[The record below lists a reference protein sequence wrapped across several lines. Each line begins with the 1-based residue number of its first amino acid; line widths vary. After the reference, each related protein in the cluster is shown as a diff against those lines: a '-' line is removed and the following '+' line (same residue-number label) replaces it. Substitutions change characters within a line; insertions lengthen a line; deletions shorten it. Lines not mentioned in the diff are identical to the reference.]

1 MKLDELNKY
10 YNKFKFGED
19 IFHHL
24 MQNEI
29 KEILLISSIFDAY
42 VLEQDSRLS
51 EQILGE
57 YKQLNLMM
65 APRITTISFT
75 DDLDSILEKKKFDA
89 VIIMMRVGVETPG
102 RLCSKI
108 KDHNENLPIL
118 LLLNK
123 KSYIE
128 LIEQKP
134 EILLPFNEVF
144 IWNGDSKLFV
154 AMIKLTEDFLNV
166 ENDTK
171 IGDVR
176 IILLIESSIEYYS
189 TFLPLIYSV
198 KMQLTQELIESEVE
212 VINKRLKMRA
222 RPKIL
227 MAHNYEDA
235 ISIYNKYKKNIL
247 SVISNANLKVNG
259 IFDIE
264 GGIKLMKLI
273 RKENPSMPIMLQ
285 SADESN
291 MHLAKEIKAEF
302 LYKYSN
308 TLYHDLKEF
317 IKTNLGF
324 GEFIFRD
331 ANGTELARARTLY
344 HLEKTLEKIPE
355 ESILFHIEKNQ
366 FSSWLMAHSEIGIA
380 KKLKDTIVADF
391 DSTEEI
397 RQYLLTTIR
406 NVRQQQNRGKVI
418 KFNPAVFTEE
428 DKIIQ
433 LADGSMGGKGRG
445 LAFLNA
451 LLVTMDLAKEFE
463 NINVK
468 IPKTAI
474 ICTNEFDTFIEK
486 NKIISTEVSK
496 KSDEKI
502 NDIFINGN
510 LTSDLV
516 SKLRTLIQNVKVPL
530 AIRSS
535 GLLEDSQSQPFA
547 GIYKTFM
554 LPNNDPDVEIRLKQ
568 LCDAVKMVL
577 ASPFLESAR
586 KYIESINYKIEEEKM
601 AVIIQ
606 EIVGTKDAENLF
618 YPHFAGAAQSYNFY
632 PPKDMFHEDGIVAL
646 AAGLGK
652 AVVDGERA
660 FRYCPKYPRVN
671 LLEPVGIVENNQ
683 RDFYAVNLSLE
694 EEQDVN
700 SEDKFLTKRRIRTS
714 HKEGVFKEITSVWD
728 YERFQFLDGTF
739 VRGPRML
746 TYRNIIYYNKF
757 PLSDMLLRI
766 LEIGEI
772 ASGVPV
778 EIEFAINL
786 DGDKINNLPTFY
798 LLQIRPLS
806 VNKENINIKL
816 DKVNLEDMMLSTT
829 RAMGNGE
836 IKSIKDIVFIDPDKF
851 DNTQTLQMVGEIEKI
866 NNYLDKNDREYVLL
880 GPGRWGTSDRFLG
893 VPVRWAQ
900 INKAKIIVEASQE
913 NFTVEASQGSHFF
926 HNLVAMNVGY
936 FTVSH
941 SSDSDFINWEW
952 LTSLPAKHSCKYAV
966 HVELEKPVNIQ
977 IDGKKGI
984 AVISKVSK

>member
-1 MKLDELNKY
+1 MKLEELNKY

-75 DDLDSILEKKKFDA
+75 DDIASILEKKKFDA

-102 RLCSKI
+102 RLCTKI
-108 KDHNENLPIL
+108 KEYNENLPIL

-128 LIEQKP
+128 FIEQNP
-134 EILLPFNEVF
+134 EILLPFTEVF

-189 TFLPLIYSV
+189 TFLPLMYSV
-198 KMQLTQELIESEVE
+198 EMQLTQELIDSEDE
-212 VINKRLKMRA
+212 IINKRLKMRA

-259 IFDIE
+259 ILDIK

-291 MHLAKEIKAEF
+291 MQIAKEIKAEF

-308 TLYHDLKEF
+308 SLYHDLKEF
-317 IKTNLGF
+317 IKINLGF

-331 ANGTELARARTLY
+331 AKGNELARARTLY

-355 ESILFHIEKNQ
+355 DSILYHIEKNQ

-380 KKLKDTIVADF
+380 KRLKDTIVTDF
-391 DSTEEI
+391 GSTEEI

-406 NVRQQQNRGKVI
+406 NMRQQQNRGKVI
-418 KFNPAVFTEE
+418 KFNPAVFTED

-433 LADGSMGGKGRG
+433 LTEGSMGGKGRG

-451 LLVTMDLAKEFE
+451 LLVTMDLGKEFDNA
-463 NINVK
+463 NIK
-468 IPKTAI
+468 LPKTAI
-474 ICTNEFDTFIEK
+474 ICTNEFDKFLEN
-486 NKIISTEVSK
+486 NKIISSNFVK
-496 KSDEKI
+496 KNDKEI
-502 NDIFINGN
+502 NKFFINGN
-510 LTSDLV
+510 LTSELV
-516 SKLRTLIQNVKVPL
+516 SKLKTLIENVKIPL
-530 AIRSS
+530 AVRSS

-547 GIYKTFM
+547 GIYKTYM
-554 LPNNDPDVEIRLKQ
+554 LPNNNPDDDVRLKQ
-568 LCDAVKMVL
+568 LCDAIKLVL

-586 KYIESINYKIEEEKM
+586 KYIESINYKVEEEKM

-606 EIVGTKDAENLF
+606 EVVGSKDAEDLF

-632 PPKDMFHEDGIVAL
+632 PPKDMKHEDGIIAL
-646 AAGLGK
+646 VAGLGK

-660 FRYCPKYPRVN
+660 FRYCPKHPRVN
-671 LLEPVGIVENNQ
+671 LLEPIGIVENNQ
-683 RDFYAVNLSLE
+683 RDFYAIDLSLE
-694 EEQDVN
+694 KEQEIN
-700 SEDKFLTKRRIRTS
+700 QEDKFIRKKKIRTS
-714 HKEGVFKEITSVWD
+714 HKEGVFKEISSVWD
-728 YERFQFLDGTF
+728 YERFQFLDGTYI
-739 VRGPRML
+739 RGPRML
-746 TYRNIIYYNKF
+746 TYRNIIYYEKF
-757 PLSDMLLRI
+757 PLSEILLRI

-786 DGDKINNLPTFY
+786 NEDKFNVLPTFY
-798 LLQIRPLS
+798 MLQIRPLS

-816 DKVNLEDMMLSTT
+816 DKITKEKTMLSTT
-829 RAMGNGE
+829 KAMGNGE
-836 IKSIKDIVFIDPDKF
+836 IKNIKDIVFVDPDKF
-851 DNTQTLQMVGEIEKI
+851 DNTQTIEIMNEIEKI
-866 NNYLDKNDREYVLL
+866 NNYLEKNDREYVLL

-941 SSDSDFINWEW
+941 SSDSDFIDWEW
-952 LTSLPAKHSCKYAV
+952 LKSLPTKHNEKYAV
-966 HVELEKPVNIQ
+966 HVELEKPINIQ
-977 IDGKKGI
+977 IDGKKGV
-984 AVISKVSK
+984 AVISKVLK

>member
-1 MKLDELNKY
+1 VKLEELNKY

-24 MQNEI
+24 MQKQI

-51 EQILGE
+51 EQVYGE

-75 DDLDSILEKKKFDA
+75 DDIDSALNEKKYDA

-102 RLCSKI
+102 MLSKKI
-108 KDHNENLPIL
+108 RKFDTNLPIL

-123 KSYIE
+123 ISYIG

-154 AMIKLTEDFLNV
+154 AMIKLMEDLLNV
-166 ENDTK
+166 ENDT
-171 IGDVR
+171 IVGDIR
-176 IILLIESSIEYYS
+176 IILFIESSIDYYS
-189 TFLPLIYSV
+189 TFLPLMYSV
-198 KMQLTQELIESEVE
+198 KMQLTQELIDTEVDI
-212 VINKRLKMRA
+212 INKKLKMRA
-222 RPKIL
+222 SPKIM
-227 MAHNYEDA
+227 MAHNYEEA
-235 ISIYNKYKKNIL
+235 ISIYNRYKDNIL

-259 IFDIE
+259 KFDVH
-264 GGIKLMKLI
+264 GGLKLMQRI
-273 RKENPSMPIMLQ
+273 RKENPVMPMMLQ
-285 SADESN
+285 SADEDN
-291 MHLAKEIKAEF
+291 VNEAKKIKAEF
-302 LYKYSN
+302 LYKYSDS
-308 TLYHDLKEF
+308 LFHDLKEF
-317 IKTNLGF
+317 IKSNLGF
-324 GEFIFRD
+324 SEFVFRD
-331 ANGTELARARTLY
+331 SKGNELARARTLY

-355 ESILFHIEKNQ
+355 ESIIYHINKNQ
-366 FSSWLMAHSEIGIA
+366 FSAWLMAHSEIGIA
-380 KKLKDTIVADF
+380 KILKDITADEF
-391 DSTEEI
+391 NSTEEI

-406 NVRQQQNRGKVI
+406 NVRLQQNRGKVI
-418 KFNPAVFTEE
+418 KFNPTIFTEE

-433 LADGSMGGKGRG
+433 LANGSLGGKGRG

-451 LLVTMDLAKEFE
+451 LLVSLDLDKEIE
-463 NINVK
+463 NANIK
-468 IPKTAI
+468 LPKTAI
-474 ICTNEFDTFIEK
+474 IGTNEFDKFIE
-486 NKIISTEVSK
+486 NNRIISSELIHENDQS
-496 KSDEKI
+496 I
-502 NDIFINGN
+502 NEYFLRG
-510 LTSDLV
+510 
-516 SKLRTLIQNVKVPL
+516 KLSSELIAKLEILLHNVKVPL

-547 GIYKTFM
+547 GIYQTFM
-554 LPNNDPDVEIRLKQ
+554 LPNNNPDDSIRLEQ
-568 LCDAVKMVL
+568 LCNAVKLVL
-577 ASPFLESAR
+577 ASPFLGDAR
-586 KYIESINYKIEEEKM
+586 KYIESINFKIEEEKM

-606 EIVGTKDAENLF
+606 EVVGSKDKENLF
-618 YPHFAGAAQSYNFY
+618 YPHLAGAAQSYNFY
-632 PPKDMFHEDGIVAL
+632 PPKDMSHEDGIVAL

-683 RDFYAVNLSLE
+683 RDFYGIDLSNE
-694 EEQDVN
+694 SEQNVS
-700 SEDKFLTKRRIRTS
+700 SEDNFVVKKKIRTS

-728 YERFQFLDGTF
+728 YERFQFLDGSYI
-739 VRGPRML
+739 RGPRML
-746 TYRNIIYYNKF
+746 TYRNLIYYNHF
-757 PLSDMLLRI
+757 PLSDILLRV
-766 LEIGEI
+766 LEIGQI

-786 DGDKINNLPTFY
+786 EDTNNQKMATFY

-816 DKVNLEDMMLSTT
+816 DKVERNELMLSTT
-829 RAMGNGE
+829 RAMGNGK
-836 IKSIKDIVFIDPDKF
+836 IDNIKDIVFIDPEKF
-851 DNTQTLQMVGEIEKI
+851 DNTQTLDIVAEIEKI
-866 NNYLDKNDREYVLL
+866 NNYLDKNDREYILL

-941 SSDSDFINWEW
+941 SSDSDFIDWEW
-952 LTSLPAKHSCKYAV
+952 LKKLPVNSAGKYAV
-966 HVELEKPVNIQ
+966 HVELQDPVVIQ
-977 IDGKKGI
+977 IDGRKGI
-984 AVISKVSK
+984 AIISKGSN

>member
-1 MKLDELNKY
+1 MKLEDLNKY

-24 MQNEI
+24 MQKEI

-51 EQILGE
+51 EQIYGE

-75 DDLDSILEKKKFDA
+75 DDIDSVLKEKKFDA
-89 VIIMMRVGVETPG
+89 VIIMMRVGAQTPG
-102 RLCSKI
+102 MLCKKI
-108 KDHNENLPIL
+108 REYDADLPVL

-134 EILLPFNEVF
+134 EILQPFNEVF

-154 AMIKLTEDFLNV
+154 AMIKLMEDLLNV
-166 ENDTK
+166 ENDTE
-171 IGDVR
+171 IGDIR
-176 IILLIESSIEYYS
+176 IILLIESSIDYYS
-189 TFLPLIYSV
+189 NFLPLIYSV
-198 KMQLTQELIESEVE
+198 EMQLTQELIDSEVE

-235 ISIYNKYKKNIL
+235 ISHYNKYKKNIL

-259 IFDIE
+259 VFDIE
-264 GGIKLMKLI
+264 GGIKLLQKI
-273 RKENPSMPIMLQ
+273 RKDNPIMPLMLQ
-285 SADESN
+285 SADEN
-291 MHLAKEIKAEF
+291 NVHKAEKIKAEF
-302 LYKYSN
+302 LYKYS
-308 TLYHDLKEF
+308 TSLYHDLKDF
-317 IKTNLGF
+317 IKLNLGF

-331 ANGTELARARTLY
+331 AKGNEIASARTLY

-355 ESILFHIEKNQ
+355 ESIIYHVKKNH
-366 FSSWLMAHSEIGIA
+366 FSSWLMAHSELGIA
-380 KKLKDTIVADF
+380 KRIKNINIDEF
-391 DSTEEI
+391 GSTEEI
-397 RQYLLTTIR
+397 RQHLLTTIR
-406 NVRQQQNRGKVI
+406 NVSQQQNRGKVI
-418 KFNPAVFTEE
+418 KFNPTIFTEE

-433 LADGSMGGKGRG
+433 LADGSLGGKGRG

-451 LLVTMDLAKEFE
+451 LLVTIDLGKEFDNV
-463 NINVK
+463 NIK

-474 ICTNEFDTFIEK
+474 IGTNEFDMFMGE
-486 NKIISTEVSK
+486 NNLISSEFRK
-496 KSDEKI
+496 KSDEEI
-502 NDIFINGN
+502 NEIFINGK
-510 LTSDLV
+510 LTPDLV
-516 SKLRTLIQNVKVPL
+516 VKLKTLIQNVRVPL

-554 LPNNDPDVEIRLKQ
+554 LPNNNPNDDIRLKR
-568 LCDAVKMVL
+568 LCNAVKLVL
-577 ASPFLESAR
+577 ASPFLGNAR

-606 EIVGTKDAENLF
+606 EIVGSKDAENFF

-632 PPKDMFHEDGIVAL
+632 PQADMTHEDGIVAL

-671 LLEPVGIVENNQ
+671 LLEPKGIVENNQ
-683 RDFYAVNLSLE
+683 RDFYGVDLSLN
-694 EEQDVN
+694 DDIDIN
-700 SEDKFLTKRRIRTS
+700 DEDTFLKRRRIRTS
-714 HKEGVFKEITSVWD
+714 HKEGVFKEITSIWD

-746 TYRNIIYYNKF
+746 TYRNIIYYNQF
-757 PLSDMLLRI
+757 PLSDILLRI

-786 DGDKINNLPTFY
+786 DGDHKNNLPTFY

-816 DKVNLEDMMLSTT
+816 DKVKQEELMLFSS

-836 IKSIKDIVFIDPDKF
+836 IKNIKDIVFIDPEKF
-851 DNTQTLQMVGEIEKI
+851 DNTQTLTIVSEIEEI
-866 NNYLDKNDREYVLL
+866 NNYLEKNDREYVLL

-913 NFTVEASQGSHFF
+913 NFTVDASQGSHFF

-936 FTVSH
+936 FTISH
-941 SSDSDFINWEW
+941 SADSDFIDWEW
-952 LTSLPAKHSCKYAV
+952 LKSLPAKHSGKYSV
-966 HVELEKPVNIQ
+966 HVELKKSVNIQ
-977 IDGKKGI
+977 IDGRKGI
-984 AVISKVSK
+984 AVISKEIK

>member
-1 MKLDELNKY
+1 MKLEELNKY

-75 DDLDSILEKKKFDA
+75 DDIASILEKKKFDA

-102 RLCSKI
+102 RLCTKI
-108 KDHNENLPIL
+108 KEYNENLPIL

-128 LIEQKP
+128 FIEQNP
-134 EILLPFNEVF
+134 EILLPFTEVF

-189 TFLPLIYSV
+189 TFLPLMYSV
-198 KMQLTQELIESEVE
+198 EMQLTQELIDSEDE
-212 VINKRLKMRA
+212 IINKRLKMRA

-259 IFDIE
+259 ILDIK

-291 MHLAKEIKAEF
+291 MHIAKEIKAEF

-308 TLYHDLKEF
+308 SLYHDLKEF
-317 IKTNLGF
+317 IKINLGF

-331 ANGTELARARTLY
+331 AKGNELARARTLY

-355 ESILFHIEKNQ
+355 DSILYHIEKNQ

-380 KKLKDTIVADF
+380 KRLKDTIVTDF
-391 DSTEEI
+391 GSTEEI

-406 NVRQQQNRGKVI
+406 NMRQQQNRGKVI
-418 KFNPAVFTEE
+418 KFNPAVFTED

-433 LADGSMGGKGRG
+433 LTEGSMGGKGRG

-451 LLVTMDLAKEFE
+451 LLVTMDLGKEFDNA
-463 NINVK
+463 NIK
-468 IPKTAI
+468 LPKTAI
-474 ICTNEFDTFIEK
+474 ICTNEFDKFLEN
-486 NKIISTEVSK
+486 NKIISSNFVK
-496 KSDEKI
+496 KNDKEI
-502 NDIFINGN
+502 NKFFINGN
-510 LTSDLV
+510 LTSELV
-516 SKLRTLIQNVKVPL
+516 SKLKTLIENVKIPL
-530 AIRSS
+530 AVRSS

-547 GIYKTFM
+547 GIYKTYM
-554 LPNNDPDVEIRLKQ
+554 LPNNNPDDDVRLKQ
-568 LCDAVKMVL
+568 LCDAIKLVL

-586 KYIESINYKIEEEKM
+586 KYIESINYKVEEEKM

-606 EIVGTKDAENLF
+606 EVVGSKDAEDLF

-632 PPKDMFHEDGIVAL
+632 PPKDMKHEDGIIAL
-646 AAGLGK
+646 VAGLGK

-660 FRYCPKYPRVN
+660 FRYCPKHPRVN
-671 LLEPVGIVENNQ
+671 LLEPIGIVENNQ
-683 RDFYAVNLSLE
+683 RDFYAIDLSLE
-694 EEQDVN
+694 KEQEIN
-700 SEDKFLTKRRIRTS
+700 QEDKFIRKKKIRTS
-714 HKEGVFKEITSVWD
+714 HKEGVFKEISSVWD
-728 YERFQFLDGTF
+728 YERFQFLDGTYI
-739 VRGPRML
+739 RGPRML
-746 TYRNIIYYNKF
+746 TYRNIIYYEKF
-757 PLSDMLLRI
+757 PLSEILLRI

-786 DGDKINNLPTFY
+786 NEDKFNVLPTFY
-798 LLQIRPLS
+798 MLQIRPLS

-816 DKVNLEDMMLSTT
+816 DKITKEKTMLSTT
-829 RAMGNGE
+829 KAMGNGE
-836 IKSIKDIVFIDPDKF
+836 IKNIKDIVFVDPDKF
-851 DNTQTLQMVGEIEKI
+851 DNTQTIEIMNEIEKI
-866 NNYLDKNDREYVLL
+866 NNYLEKNDREYVLL

-941 SSDSDFINWEW
+941 SSDSDYIDWEW
-952 LTSLPAKHSCKYAV
+952 LKSLPTKHNEKYAV
-966 HVELEKPVNIQ
+966 HVELEKPINIQ
-977 IDGKKGI
+977 IDGKKGV
-984 AVISKVSK
+984 AVISKVLK